1 MKMRVNRKIH
11 TYPRARAWRCIVA
24 LSSGIVLHIVTVAN
38 THNTHA
44 AAVAAASMG
53 TAAGIIGYYRAKG
66 GTEEGERERGGRAV
80 AGINSF
86 ISGVWTWS
94 DLSANIL
101 VT

>member
-44 AAVAAASMG
+44 AVAAASMG
-53 TAAGIIGYYRAKG
+53 TAAGIMGYYRAKG
-66 GTEEGERERGGRAV
+66 GTEGGERERGGGRAV
-80 AGINSF
+80 AGLTHSYLEYGHGLIYVQ
-86 ISGVWTWS
+86 IS
-94 DLSANIL
+94 
-101 VT
+101 